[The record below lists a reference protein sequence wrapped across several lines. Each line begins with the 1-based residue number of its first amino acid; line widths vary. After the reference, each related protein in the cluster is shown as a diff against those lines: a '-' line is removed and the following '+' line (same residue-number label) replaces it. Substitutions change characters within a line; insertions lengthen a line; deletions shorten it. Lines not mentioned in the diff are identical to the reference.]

1 MMAMAAIA
9 GTQWAGS
16 WAQQRGDAVD
26 AERILSGKSIFQTLR
41 VAWSV
46 QDQALRQRCSLLR
59 VTGLSGSCGR
69 PGRKCFRVTAQ
80 SEVDDVAMETA
91 LRAEDSLQAE
101 QPASGASDSEG
112 TMVKVRFELQR
123 ECQFGQQYK
132 VVGDDSQF
140 GDWNPS
146 AAIPL
151 NWTEGHVWTAEVSVP
166 EGKNI
171 EYKYILISGEEGEV
185 EWQPGSNHVLETV
198 TGAPS
203 LVLSPPWEGITQFA
217 EPTESTSDQLQEVQ
231 SSNQPEVQS
240 AAPDTGDWES
250 TREEANASVEKVAD
264 AVAFA
269 AAGAVEAGVKAAS
282 VLEGN
287 LDSVAEDRTRT
298 AVEVPVVNVALAS
311 VVDAALVTTTATPAE
326 EPTTTNG
333 AAATADTATEKEH
346 IKAEEQIRKDEEQLS
361 RVDQPSIDNLQL
373 RAEEEQ
379 NAPKRLNPFQKDME
393 WLSKTLFGR

>member
-1 MMAMAAIA
+1 M
-9 GTQWAGS
+9 
-16 WAQQRGDAVD
+16 
-26 AERILSGKSIFQTLR
+26 
-41 VAWSV
+41 
-46 QDQALRQRCSLLR
+46 
-59 VTGLSGSCGR
+59 
-69 PGRKCFRVTAQ
+69 
-80 SEVDDVAMETA
+80 AMETA

-269 AAGAVEAGVKAAS
+269 AAGAVEAG
-282 VLEGN
+282 
-287 LDSVAEDRTRT
+287 
-298 AVEVPVVNVALAS
+298 
-311 VVDAALVTTTATPAE
+311 
-326 EPTTTNG
+326 PTTTNG

>member
-80 SEVDDVAMETA
+80 SEDDVAMETA

-231 SSNQPEVQS
+231 SSNQPE
-240 AAPDTGDWES
+240 
-250 TREEANASVEKVAD
+250 
-264 AVAFA
+264 
-269 AAGAVEAGVKAAS
+269 
-282 VLEGN
+282 
-287 LDSVAEDRTRT
+287 
-298 AVEVPVVNVALAS
+298 
-311 VVDAALVTTTATPAE
+311 
-326 EPTTTNG
+326 PTTTNG

>member
-269 AAGAVEAGVKAAS
+269 AAGAVEAG
-282 VLEGN
+282 
-287 LDSVAEDRTRT
+287 
-298 AVEVPVVNVALAS
+298 
-311 VVDAALVTTTATPAE
+311 
-326 EPTTTNG
+326 PTTTNG

-393 WLSKTLFGR
+393 WLSKTLFGAETSTSEGRNNTK